1 MPQACPRGRRMV
13 AQPLHA
19 PVRHGR
25 RGSAPW
31 RLTIRALPPALALAT
46 TPAQAHVK
54 WFAPYNVAADPT
66 PLPVVFS
73 GQFLILLACTIVL
86 IMLVHVADR
95 VIEGGFR
102 GDPFTQAF
110 AALAPQSAD
119 IMRITLGAFMLSLW
133 LKGGIILTPE
143 LTTTNEAISWLQL
156 GLAAATITWRT
167 SWIAGLGILVL
178 YGVAVGQYGIFHL
191 LDYPLFLGIAAYIII
206 HSLKIER
213 LQPYAL
219 SILYFAMAQTLLW
232 ASVEK
237 WAFGAWTMPLLMQHE
252 RITLG
257 IDHRLYL
264 TLAGYVEFVAAFLL
278 LYGRTSQRLSA
289 LMLFAIF
296 VAAVIDFGKIDAVGH
311 AMIIASLLIVVI
323 NGNTT
328 VNAALQNRIPSF
340 SLGSLEVAITYLG
353 YVLLFFTFYYGAHG
367 LIYGSLR

>member
-25 RGSAPW
+25 RGAAPR
-31 RLTIRALPPALALAT
+31 RLAIRALLPVITLVA

-66 PLPVVFS
+66 PLPEVFS
-73 GQFLILLACTIVL
+73 GHFLVLLACTIVL

-102 GDPFTQAF
+102 VDPFAQ
-110 AALAPQSAD
+110 ALATLVPHSAD
-119 IMRITLGAFMLSLW
+119 IMRIALGAFMLCLW

-143 LTTTNEAISWLQL
+143 LTTTNEAISWFQL
-156 GLAAATITWRT
+156 GLAATTITWRT
-167 SWIAGLGILVL
+167 SWVAGLGILVL
-178 YGVAVGQYGIFHL
+178 YGVAIGQYGIFHL

-237 WAFGAWTMPLLMQHE
+237 WAFGAWTMPLLLQHE

-264 TLAGYVEFVAAFLL
+264 TMAGYVEFVAAFLL

-296 VAAVIDFGKIDAVGH
+296 VAAVIDFGKVDAVGH
-311 AMIIASLLIVVI
+311 AMIIAALLVVVI
-323 NGNTT
+323 NGNTI
-328 VNAALQNRIPSF
+328 VNAALQNRIPS
-340 SLGSLEVAITYLG
+340 LAIGSLEMGITYLS
-353 YVLLFFTFYYGAHG
+353 YILLFFTFYYGAHG
-367 LIYGSLR
+367 VIYGSLR

>member
-1 MPQACPRGRRMV
+1 MQA
-13 AQPLHA
+13 
-19 PVRHGR
+19 
-25 RGSAPW
+25 
-31 RLTIRALPPALALAT
+31 TALAT
-46 TPAQAHVK
+46 ALAATPSQAHVK

-66 PLPVVFS
+66 PLPEVFS
-73 GQFLILLACTIVL
+73 GPFLVLLACTIVL

-95 VIEGGFR
+95 VIESGFR
-102 GDPFTQAF
+102 EDPVGRAF
-110 AALAPQSAD
+110 AALAPHSTD

-143 LTTTNEAISWLQL
+143 LTTTNEAVSWLQL
-156 GLAAATITWRT
+156 CLAASTIAWRT

-178 YGVAVGQYGIFHL
+178 YGIAVSQYGIFHL

-232 ASVEK
+232 ASIEK
-237 WAFGAWTMPLLMQHE
+237 WAFGGWTMPLLMQHQ
-252 RITLG
+252 RITFG

-289 LMLFAIF
+289 LLLFAIF
-296 VAAVIDFGKIDAVGH
+296 IAAVIDFGKIDAVGH
-311 AMIIASLLIVVI
+311 AMIIAALLVMAI
-323 NGNTT
+323 NGNTA
-328 VNAALQNRIPSF
+328 VNVALQNQIPSL
-340 SLGSLEVAITYLG
+340 SIGAIEMGMTYLG
-353 YVLLFFTFYYGAHG
+353 YILLFFTFYYVTHG
-367 LIYGSLR
+367 IIYGSLG